1 MQRKAIGSP
10 SALDG
15 SQSEETN
22 VNQDRHMG
30 QGRAEDIRLN
40 WPVQGVNK
48 TRGVVEQ

>member
-1 MQRKAIGSP
+1 MQRKAIGSL

-30 QGRAEDIRLN
+30 QGRAEDIR
-40 WPVQGVNK
+40 PVQRVNK